1 MNAKLFTGLGLAL
14 ALGACVSMPQPN
26 AALETARSAVQTAE
40 ADPNVNRFAPLELD
54 RARKDLSIAEDAS
67 LHHQDAEVDQP
78 AYLATQNARLAQA
91 HGATKADDARVA
103 AGQIERDQI
112 VLASRT
118 REAENAK
125 ASAANS
131 RVAADVALNQ
141 RDQAVNQRDQANDE
155 TARVQAELDA
165 LKATPTPRGLV
176 MTLGDVLF
184 DTGRAELKSGAGR
197 KMDQLGQFLVEHAD
211 RRVQIDGFTDSVG
224 TDSYNEDLSQRRAD
238 SVKTALINRGVQPSR
253 IGTEGYGK
261 AYPVANNNDSGGRQL
276 NRRVEVVIGGNNGT
290 TISPRSG
297 L

>member
-1 MNAKLFTGLGLAL
+1 MNAKLFTGIGLAL
-14 ALGACVSMPQPN
+14 ALAACVSMPQPN
-26 AALETARSAVQTAE
+26 AALETARLAVRTAE
-40 ADPNVNRFAPLELD
+40 ADPNVNKFAPLELD
-54 RARKDLSIAEDAS
+54 RARKDLSIAENAS

-131 RVAADVALNQ
+131 RVAADAALNQ

-155 TARVQAELDA
+155 TVRVQAELDA

-197 KMDQLGQFLVEHAD
+197 KMDQLGQFLVEHTD

-290 TISPRSG
+290 AISPRSG